1 MSNFTGNSVFVDTS
15 SLESWSTRMS
25 TINKEAMGYL
35 SDFTTLANS
44 LSDSFEGTSAEAFLN
59 STNEF
64 IKEAR
69 TRHAKMQNLDAFLI
83 EVIQTMEKQ

>member
-1 MSNFTGNSVFVDTS
+1 MSNFTGNAVFVNTA

-25 TINKEAMGYL
+25 SINTEAMGCL
-35 SDFTTLANS
+35 SDFTNLANG
-44 LSDSFEGTSAEAFLN
+44 LSDSFEGTSAESFLS

-83 EVIQTMEKQ
+83 EVINTMEKE